1 MLYYF
6 LGVYWL
12 ILLQTAIFASPTNE
26 TIHLWG
32 FKQIAQSPQIYEC
45 ENFLSDDE
53 CEYIISQ
60 AKPRLE
66 RSTMV
71 DPNSSGVLI
80 NKDRTSLGVFLSH
93 IGDPIL
99 QKIRERIE
107 LVTKIPEEN
116 GESMQVLY
124 YSIGAEYKP
133 HYDFFDPK
141 TPGGLIHYNR
151 GGQRVASFLLYLNT
165 PDKGGETV
173 FPRAALKIQAKKGKA
188 VLFYNVDNNG
198 NTNPMS
204 LHGGSPVIAGEKW
217 IATIWLRESIFE

>member
-1 MLYYF
+1 MRGYL
-6 LGVYWL
+6 LGC
-12 ILLQTAIFASPTNE
+12 LLVLQISLFSSH
-26 TIHLWG
+26 IQKDISLFG
-32 FKQIAQSPQIYEC
+32 FKKISDSPEIYEC

-53 CEYIISQ
+53 CAYIINE
-60 AKPRLE
+60 ARPRLQ

-71 DPNSSGVLI
+71 DPNSSGTLI
-80 NKDRTSLGVFLSH
+80 NANRTSLGVFLSH

-99 QKIRERIE
+99 QKIRARVEAF
-107 LVTKIPEEN
+107 TDIPKDN

-124 YSIGAEYKP
+124 YGIGAEYKP

-173 FPRAALKIQAKKGKA
+173 FPKANLKIQAKKGKG
-188 VLFYNVDNNG
+188 VLFYNVDDIG
-198 NTNPMS
+198 ATNLRS
-204 LHGGSPVIAGEKW
+204 LHGGSPVISGEKW

>member
-1 MLYYF
+1 MLHYL

-12 ILLQTAIFASPTNE
+12 IILQTVIFASPTE
-26 TIHLWG
+26 QPIHLFG
-32 FKQIAQSPQIYEC
+32 FQQIAKSPQIYEC

-107 LVTKIPEEN
+107 LVTEIPEEN

-124 YSIGAEYKP
+124 YNIGAEYKP
-133 HYDFFDPK
+133 HYDFFDPQ

-173 FPRAALKIQAKKGKA
+173 FPRAGLKIQAKKGKA
-188 VLFYNVDNNG
+188 VVFYNVDNNG